1 MSLSP
6 VLKHHLFKTYISPVL
21 RSGLSTFVLRNS
33 HIKPLEIFH
42 RKTLRG
48 IMNFSKN
55 SNIAALH
62 FILAELPMEGQIHR
76 DIFSLFYSV
85 WANPDTKIH
94 HIVKYLLQTSSPKSR
109 TWSIYIRN
117 LAKKYEL
124 PDPLECLES
133 NLSSKSTFKEH
144 VITKI
149 TAYHEKELREAASKN
164 SRMKYFNVSLISL
177 RGQHHTA
184 LSNIVTPHEVQKCR
198 IHLKM
203 LCGDFMTYEV
213 RAAQSGG
220 SPNCR
225 TCSKTSNLLTEN
237 LEHILTSCDAYDNI
251 RERIFPQFDQ
261 ILQSSRSKFSL
272 YDFASTNE
280 NLCQFLLDP
289 TSINLKFRIMSD
301 DPTLSEILTLS
312 RDLCLSISK
321 HRNNLLQSLQKET

>member
-1 MSLSP
+1 MYRCHHHNLNTVRPCENCDEVAKSEVDLKAHYMIWEV
-6 VLKHHLFKTYISPVL
+6 VL
-21 RSGLSTFVLRNS
+21 
-33 HIKPLEIFH
+33 
-42 RKTLRG
+42 
-48 IMNFSKN
+48 
-55 SNIAALH
+55 
-62 FILAELPMEGQIHR
+62 
-76 DIFSLFYSV
+76 
-85 WANPDTKIH
+85 
-94 HIVKYLLQTSSPKSR
+94 
-109 TWSIYIRN
+109 
-117 LAKKYEL
+117 
-124 PDPLECLES
+124 
-133 NLSSKSTFKEH
+133 
-144 VITKI
+144 
-149 TAYHEKELREAASKN
+149 
-164 SRMKYFNVSLISL
+164 
-177 RGQHHTA
+177 
-184 LSNIVTPHEVQKCR
+184 
-198 IHLKM
+198 
-203 LCGDFMTYEV
+203 TYEV